1 MTASEFLQALA
12 TGSAIIDTDN
22 VVVYS
27 SGGEALKIPAKVV
40 KAYLI
45 NGITPQFRNQ
55 KSGIEMSVDGGTTWD
70 VLVTTTELGLDV
82 TKLTAEQLASIKLQ
96 FSDLTDAE
104 KSSLKGAKGDTGA
117 TGATG
122 PTGPK
127 GDTGATGNGISSI
140 TKTSTSDLVDTY
152 TITYTNG
159 TTKTYTVT
167 NGAGL
172 EFTWNGTQLGVRVHG
187 KNSDT

>member
-55 KSGIEMSVDGGTTWD
+55 GSGIEMSVDGGR
-70 VLVTTTELGLDV
+70 LHQ
-82 TKLTAEQLASIKLQ
+82 TKL
-96 FSDLTDAE
+96 
-104 KSSLKGAKGDTGA
+104 
-117 TGATG
+117 
-122 PTGPK
+122 
-127 GDTGATGNGISSI
+127 
-140 TKTSTSDLVDTY
+140 VDSHCPFY
-152 TITYTNG
+152 DDIGHPVLFWFLNIG
-159 TTKTYTVT
+159 TFFI
-167 NGAGL
+167 
-172 EFTWNGTQLGVRVHG
+172 FTF
-187 KNSDT
+187 